1 MDRKSSQGYAI
12 KLFNGLIAWK
22 ANKQDTVTTS
32 TTEAELLAL
41 SQVAKEAL
49 FTSRLLQEL
58 QIELVTPVI
67 TIQCDN
73 KQTIRLVTEEVSRLQ
88 TKLRHVDIHN
98 HWIRQEVST
107 GRIKV
112 EYVPSSAMLAD
123 GFTKVL
129 SGNKWEGFLNQ
140 LGLVEVEKREA
151 TNDAPLEEIQEQL
164 EDLTLVQWGSK

>member
-12 KLFNGLIAWK
+12 KLFGGLIAWK

-49 FTSRLLQEL
+49 FISRLLREL
-58 QIELVTPVI
+58 QIETDASTV

-98 HWIRQEVST
+98 HWIRQEVSE

-112 EYVPSSAMLAD
+112 EYVQSADTIAD
-123 GFTKVL
+123 GFTKV
-129 SGNKWEGFLNQ
+129 F
-140 LGLVEVEKREA
+140 
-151 TNDAPLEEIQEQL
+151 P
-164 EDLTLVQWGSK
+164 GSKW